1 MRVETLEGVGMKLSK
16 EILQKVRNIEIHT
29 RRLLSGTLIGGYSS
43 AKKGSG
49 LEFDQIRDYQE
60 GDDVRFIDWKGTARQ
75 DKLLVREYIE
85 ERNRAILLV
94 VDGSASTYFSSSD
107 ELKSELYAQIA
118 SVLALVADYGKDQV
132 GLILFSNEVQTVIPP
147 KSGRQHTRLVM
158 ETLFN
163 HKPSGTTSFDQAFHR
178 LIQMNR
184 KDAIVFLISDFIVTP
199 GYEKLLRI
207 VSRKYD
213 TIAIRCLDQREQNL
227 PDLGFLSVRDPETGA
242 CGLLKTGAKDFSLH
256 MKEWNKEVEFIL
268 KKCGVDLIEL
278 QVQKPFMGELVRFC
292 RQRMFS

>member
-1 MRVETLEGVGMKLSK
+1 MTRGVVRMKLSK

-29 RRLLSGTLIGGYSS
+29 RRLLSGTLIGDYSS

-85 ERNRAILLV
+85 ERNRVIMLV
-94 VDGSASTYFSSSD
+94 VDGSASTFFSSSE
-107 ELKSELYAQIA
+107 ELKSELFAQIA

-132 GLILFSNEVQTVIPP
+132 GLILFSDQVQTVIPP
-147 KSGRQHTRLVM
+147 KSGRQHTRLIM

-163 HKPSGTTSFDQAFHR
+163 HVPEGTTSFEPALHR

-184 KDAIVFLISDFIVTP
+184 KDAIVFLLSDFIVGP

-207 VSRKYD
+207 VCKKYD
-213 TIAIRCLDQREQNL
+213 TVAIRCFDQSEQAL
-227 PDLGFLSVRDPETGA
+227 PDVGFLSVRDPETGD
-242 CGLLKTGAKDFSLH
+242 CGLLKTGSKGLLVH
-256 MKEWNKEVEFIL
+256 MKEWHKEVGFTL
-268 KKCGVDLIEL
+268 KKCGADLMDLE
-278 QVQKPFMGELVRFC
+278 VQKPFMGELVRFC

>member
-1 MRVETLEGVGMKLSK
+1 MKLSK
-16 EILQKVRNIEIHT
+16 EVLQKVRNIEIHT
-29 RRLLSGTLIGGYSS
+29 RRLLSGTLIGDYSS

-75 DKLLVREYIE
+75 GKLLVREYIE

-94 VDGSASTYFSSSD
+94 VDGSASTFFTSSA

-132 GLILFSNEVQTVIPP
+132 GLILFADGVETVLPP
-147 KSGRQHTRLVM
+147 KSGRQHTRRVM
-158 ETLFN
+158 ETLFD
-163 HKPSGTTSFDQAFHR
+163 HKPAGSTSFESALHR

-184 KDAIVFLISDFIVTP
+184 KDAIVFLISDFIVPT
-199 GYEKLLRI
+199 GYERLLRI
-207 VSRKYD
+207 VCKKYD
-213 TIAIRCLDQREQNL
+213 TIAVRCLDQRERDL
-227 PDLGFLSVRDPETGA
+227 PSLGYLAVKDPETGQE
-242 CGLLKTGAKDFSLH
+242 GLIKTGSADLDLS
-256 MKEWNKEVEFIL
+256 MKEHHKEVEYTL
-268 KKCGVDLIEL
+268 KRCGADLIDLE
-278 QVQKPFMGELVRFC
+278 VQKPFMGELVRFC

>member
-1 MRVETLEGVGMKLSK
+1 MKLSK

-29 RRLLSGTLIGGYSS
+29 RRLLSGTLIGDYSS

-85 ERNRAILLV
+85 ERNRVIMLV
-94 VDGSASTYFSSSD
+94 VDGSASTFFSSSD
-107 ELKSELYAQIA
+107 ELKSELFAQIG
-118 SVLALVADYGKDQV
+118 SVLALVADYGKDHV
-132 GLILFSNEVQTVIPP
+132 GLILFSDQVQTVIPP
-147 KSGRQHTRLVM
+147 KGGRQHTRLIM
-158 ETLFN
+158 ETLFS
-163 HKPSGTTSFDQAFHR
+163 HVPGGTTSFEPAFHR

-184 KDAIVFLISDFIVTP
+184 KDAIVFLISDFIVGS

-207 VSRKYD
+207 VCKKYD
-213 TIAIRCLDQREQNL
+213 TVAIRCLDQREQEL
-227 PDLGFLSVRDPETGA
+227 PDVGFLSVRDPETGA
-242 CGLLKTGAKDFSLH
+242 VGLLKTGSKDLAAH
-256 MKEWNKEVEFIL
+256 IKEWRTEVGFTL
-268 KKCGVDLIEL
+268 KKCGAHLMEL
-278 QVQKPFMGELVRFC
+278 EVQKPFMGELVRFC